1 MNFLNWNLYST
12 FKFSVFIALCF
23 SVNSIFSQEVDSFE
37 IILRSSRSPIE
48 SLLVFSDELNPVS
61 QQKLSK
67 TDLLSTSPVSSTGKF
82 TSTPYYSKGTSD
94 EDRKNI
100 SSPNLEIKVNTEQ
113 GNLPLPIAEVAAS
126 KKNNES
132 LQSQIKENLGGSPYG
147 AYAGKTSF
155 GNTESDSSFQDFI
168 DTNDSA
174 FSYANPIDNNWEI
187 DDSNIEKT
195 QEQII
200 KEETETQIVK
210 EQMDKL
216 TFKLP
221 PFSSTD
227 YRTYEQAK
235 LLFKDNQKIMN
246 RMPGFEEGFVKNAKE
261 LFVAHSWRDQDKTGK
276 KPFEK
281 FIEQQEPKLSFPYPK
296 GQEPTPTT
304 HQGKRSH

>member
-1 MNFLNWNLYST
+1 MNFLNWSLYST

-23 SVNSIFSQEVDSFE
+23 SVNPIFSHEVDSVE
-37 IILRSSRSPIE
+37 ITLQSSRSPIE
-48 SLLVFSDELNPVS
+48 SLFVFSDELKPFS
-61 QQKLSK
+61 QRKLSE
-67 TDLLSTSPVSSTGKF
+67 TDLLSTSPVSST
-82 TSTPYYSKGTSD
+82 PYDSNGIFD
-94 EDRKNI
+94 EDGKSI
-100 SSPNLEIKVNTEQ
+100 SSRDLEIKVNPEL
-113 GNLPLPIAEVAAS
+113 GNLPLPIAEVATS
-126 KKNNES
+126 KKFNDS
-132 LQSQIKENLGGSPYG
+132 LQSQIKETLGGSPYG

-168 DTNDSA
+168 DNNDNA
-174 FSYANPIDNNWEI
+174 FSFANPIDNNWEI

-221 PFSSTD
+221 PFASTD

-235 LLFKDNQKIMN
+235 LLFKDNQKIIT